1 MLELTWR
8 MLHNNVEIFMH
19 LKKISRR
26 ELLKKSISSLPF
38 LALPNFSFSQ
48 SSFDVV
54 VIGAGASGLS
64 ATAELLSKGKSVLCV
79 EAMNRIGGRCHTDN
93 SIFGVPYDMGAHSL
107 HNYSGNQIA
116 RYGKNHRD

>member
-1 MLELTWR
+1 MLFFLLEMLEITLR

-64 ATAELLSKGKSVLCV
+64 L
-79 EAMNRIGGRCHTDN
+79 IH
-93 SIFGVPYDMGAHSL
+93 I
-107 HNYSGNQIA
+107 
-116 RYGKNHRD
+116 